1 MSLHT
6 LKVFDGPR
14 RVGTLRYES
23 LEERFS
29 FVYDP
34 GWEAA
39 ETSYSIS
46 PHILMF
52 GQSAA
57 TGTVRRFL
65 ENLL

>member
-6 LKVFDGPR
+6 LGVLDGST
-14 RVGTLRYES
+14 RVGTLEYES

-34 GWEAA
+34 GWKAA

-46 PHILMF
+46 PHIQMF
-52 GQSAA
+52 GLPM
-57 TGTVRRFL
+57 TVRYPTPGDV
-65 ENLL
+65 